1 MPSSRANNERGDL
14 WLQFPVT
21 SSFRR
26 ESEVSR
32 SALKLLLKCSR
43 YAVIFAFAQ
52 IPPLELTQSFP
63 DRHRERASRHAELVS
78 ASSMNLD
85 PEMNSG

>member
-43 YAVIFAFAQ
+43 YAVIFAFSSNTATRTDGA
-52 IPPLELTQSFP
+52 IPVPVIANEGT
-63 DRHRERASRHAELVS
+63 
-78 ASSMNLD
+78 
-85 PEMNSG
+85 